1 MVKTLVFA
9 FLLLTSVSAYFRA
22 EECLNI
28 TITLE
33 THLLKMSLEFSSLAY
48 FMNGYRDLQ
57 EAWAIFPSWLM
68 NCIPFIVDPNA
79 SSYSFENIDEELLN
93 AAVWENQKYL
103 NENFSLKT
111 EKFENCEEAIKSYYN
126 LIRQVA
132 SQGEKEEYLGMII
145 SMRSLGSIGKRA
157 SEVCGK

>member
-9 FLLLTSVSAYFRA
+9 FLLLSSVSAYFRP
-22 EECLNI
+22 ECLNI
-28 TITLE
+28 TISLE

-57 EAWAIFPSWLM
+57 AAWAIFPSWLM
-68 NCIPFIVDPNA
+68 NCVPFIVDPNA
-79 SSYSFENIDEELLN
+79 STYSFENVDEELLN

-103 NENFSLKT
+103 NENFSLQA
-111 EKFENCEEAIKSYYN
+111 ERFENCEEAIKRYYY
-126 LIRQVA
+126 LIKQVA
-132 SQGEKEEYLGMII
+132 SHGEKEEYLGMIT

-157 SEVCGK
+157 SEVCGNK